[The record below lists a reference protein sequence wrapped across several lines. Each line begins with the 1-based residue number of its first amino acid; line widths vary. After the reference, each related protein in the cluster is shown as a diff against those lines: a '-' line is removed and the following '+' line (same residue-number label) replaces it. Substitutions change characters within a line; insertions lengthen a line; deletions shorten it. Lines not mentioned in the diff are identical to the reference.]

1 MLLWGGRI
9 SEKNSD
15 ERAENLKASRELLKA
30 CAYIY
35 VAKSEHSLNSAGIK
49 AELDLANKR
58 GIKELK

>member
-9 SEKNSD
+9 SEKNAD
-15 ERAENLKASRELLKA
+15 ERAKNLKASSELLKA

-35 VAKSEHSLNSAGIK
+35 VAKSEHSSKSAGIK